1 MVPKEGAG
9 SYSVAS
15 SKPLEDAAIDCRCAP
30 YVVERGGGNPPYV
43 VGGYAYNMEVRSG
56 PTGEPLGRVAG
67 NTSAD
72 MAWDTKIGA
81 LAIDPSPTGMA
92 GHCCY
97 CSDDW

>member
-1 MVPKEGAG
+1 VVPKEGAG
-9 SYSVAS
+9 SYHLGAS
-15 SKPLEDAAIDCRCAP
+15 NPLEDAA
-30 YVVERGGGNPPYV
+30 YV